1 MQGPIGD
8 DYRVLQIHPT
18 LRCNLKCPHC
28 YSSSSPEEVG
38 ELNLDLLRQ
47 TLSEAFA
54 EGYNAVGVSGG
65 EPLMFSSLHG
75 VLEHARSLGMATTV
89 TTNGMLLDRKRLNDL
104 RNLVDLIAISLDGV
118 EESHNRMRGNP
129 RAFELMTRRL
139 NDLRESNIRF
149 GFIFTLTMHNL
160 HELEE
165 VASFA
170 VEQGASSLQV
180 HPLEEV
186 GRAQN
191 LLANSSPDDLELAY
205 AFLECARI
213 KEIHAGKLDV
223 QLDVADRNLVRESP
237 CRVYADELDNIE
249 ELIERPLGDLVSIL
263 ILESDGFVVP
273 MQYGFSRDYGLGN
286 IRDESFSK
294 HAARW
299 KTNVFPSF
307 RQLCRK
313 VFDRMVDHDRPDQP
327 FTNWYSLIMQSSYLD
342 RPFANPPLVN
352 IRTSSNLAR

>member
-38 ELNLDLLRQ
+38 ELSLDLLRQ
-47 TLSEAFA
+47 TLSDAFS

-75 VLEHARSLGMATTV
+75 VLEHARALGMVTTV
-89 TTNGMLLDRKRLNDL
+89 TTNGMLLDQKRLHDL
-104 RNLVDLIAISLDGV
+104 RELVDLIAISLDGV

-139 NDLRESNIRF
+139 NDVRDANAKF

-160 HELEE
+160 HELEQ

-170 VEQGASSLQV
+170 VEQGASSIQV

-186 GRAQN
+186 GRAQS

-213 KEIHAGKLDV
+213 KEMYGEKLKV
-223 QLDVADRNLVRESP
+223 QFDVADRDLVREFP
-237 CRVYADELDNIE
+237 CRVYADELTNLD
-249 ELIERPLGDLVSIL
+249 ELIQRPLADLVSIL
-263 ILESDGFVVP
+263 IVENDGFVVP
-273 MQYGFSRDYGLGN
+273 MQYGFSRAYGLGN
-286 IRDESFSK
+286 LRDDSFRH

-299 KTNVFPSF
+299 KTNVYPSF
-307 RQLCRK
+307 RQLCRQ
-313 VFDRMVDHDRPDQP
+313 VFDRMIDNDKPDLP
-327 FTNWYSLIMQSSYLD
+327 FTNWYGLIMQSSYRD
-342 RPFANPPLVN
+342 QPLA
-352 IRTSSNLAR
+352 IKSN

>member
-38 ELNLDLLRQ
+38 ELSLDLLRQ
-47 TLSEAFA
+47 TLSDASS

-65 EPLMFSSLHG
+65 EPLMFSSLQG
-75 VLEHARSLGMATTV
+75 VLEHARALGMLTTV
-89 TTNGMLLDRKRLNDL
+89 TTNGMLLDRKRLHEL
-104 RNLVDLIAISLDGV
+104 RELVDLFAISLDGV

-139 NDLRESNIRF
+139 NDVREAGVKF

-160 HELEE
+160 HELEQ

-170 VEQGASSLQV
+170 VDQGACSLQV

-186 GRAQN
+186 GRAQS

-205 AFLECARI
+205 AFVECARI
-213 KEIHAGKLDV
+213 KEMYAEKLQV
-223 QLDVADRNLVRESP
+223 QFDVADRDLVRVSP
-237 CRVYADELDNIE
+237 CRVYADELTNLE
-249 ELIERPLGDLVSIL
+249 ELIERPLADLVSIL
-263 ILESDGFVVP
+263 IVENDGFVVP
-273 MQYGFSRDYGLGN
+273 MQYGFSRAYGLGN
-286 IRDESFSK
+286 LRVDSFGH

-299 KTNVFPSF
+299 KTNVYPFF

-313 VFDRMVDHDRPDQP
+313 VFDRMINNDKPDLP
-327 FTNWYSLIMQSSYLD
+327 FTNWYGMIMQSSYQHQ
-342 RPFANPPLVN
+342 PFG
-352 IRTSSNLAR
+352 NLK